1 MSKKMKIV
9 LIAAAVLMLVFA
21 LTACGNKA
29 AETPWEWAQ
38 SLEDGD
44 IESAVFWCTA
54 EYYEQFANT
63 DDNADAEDAQETE
76 EVEKAEFEDTET
88 ELSSKLIG
96 KLLTNFYRLEESNF
110 TEVDKE
116 TDSPL
121 YGITITMKDGTE
133 YTLNQ
138 SDASAGALE
147 MTYADK
153 QWVISGA
160 KLNKFVEAMLSGED
174 IENTEDDEK
183 DENGEGFA
191 SAADLI
197 ASGSDL
203 SDPSYGFVT
212 YSDLVE

>member
-1 MSKKMKIV
+1 MSRKLKIS
-9 LIAAAVLMLVFA
+9 LIVAAVLVLVFA

-44 IESAVFWCTA
+44 IESAVFWCKA

-63 DDNADAEDAQETE
+63 DNDTDAEEGEDAE
-76 EVEKAEFEDTET
+76 EAEKAEFEDTET
-88 ELSSKLIG
+88 KLSSKLIG
-96 KLLTNFYRLEESNF
+96 KLLTNFYRLEEDNF
-110 TEVDKE
+110 AEADKE

-121 YGITITMKDGTE
+121 YGITITMEDGTE
-133 YTLNQ
+133 YELNQ

-147 MTYADK
+147 MTYGDK
-153 QWVISGA
+153 QWVITGA

-174 IENTEDDEK
+174 LENMDDDE
-183 DENGEGFA
+183 DGEGYA

-212 YSDLVE
+212 YSDLIE